1 MDFRPVEAV
10 GAVSRVNEKR
20 TTDET
25 APPFAIDGSI
35 PMEDDTYN
43 ASPGEQDSA
52 LEENTIEELQED
64 EPRCQAHSPMNLQR
78 L

>member
-1 MDFRPVEAV
+1 
-10 GAVSRVNEKR
+10 VSRVNEKR

-43 ASPGEQDSA
+43 ASPGEQDSG
-52 LEENTIEELQED
+52 LEENTIEELQDD
-64 EPRCQAHSPMNLQR
+64 EPTMSGSPSDEPPKIVNLFA
-78 L
+78 